1 MTEDDPL
8 GKVKRLR
15 ERVESLFKDM
25 HLELVHFVVIPGTNS
40 DPDLIEIGACVP
52 KEALMTLA
60 ELEQKDIDETFR
72 SLMSGINEESPKIS
86 TKLELLKSEIDAWL
100 EEE

>member
-1 MTEDDPL
+1 MTEDGPL
-8 GKVKRLR
+8 GKVRRLR

-25 HLELVHFVVIPGTNS
+25 HLELAHFVVIPGTDS
-40 DPDLIEIGACVP
+40 EPDHVEIGACVP

-60 ELEQKDIDETFR
+60 ELEQKDIDETFL
-72 SLMSGINEESPKIS
+72 SLISGIGEESPKTS